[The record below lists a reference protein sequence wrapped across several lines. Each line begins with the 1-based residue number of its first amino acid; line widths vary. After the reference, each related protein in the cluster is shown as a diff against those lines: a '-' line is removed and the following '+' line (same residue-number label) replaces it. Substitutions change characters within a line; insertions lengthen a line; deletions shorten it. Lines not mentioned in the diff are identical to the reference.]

1 MRKEKN
7 YCNKINENISEIQT
21 TLSCKAKDFMVG
33 LFKLFFLFRLGFQV
47 PEKIALIRGPK
58 NNLSL
63 RAHTVDMSC
72 KHILCMVYMCYQRR
86 RGAICSG
93 TAEPNL
99 CPTK

>member
-47 PEKIALIRGPK
+47 PEKIALIRGP
-58 NNLSL
+58 
-63 RAHTVDMSC
+63 
-72 KHILCMVYMCYQRR
+72 
-86 RGAICSG
+86 
-93 TAEPNL
+93 
-99 CPTK
+99 